1 MQSRIASH
9 EALVLTQRVI
19 GLYCP
24 CAGCPV
30 TPLRRLQTNELWAA
44 ESVFLRVGIGLKSTS
59 RLRMADGIGIGDLW
73 PCCRRG
79 AHSLRFYGSGVVGN
93 SDARFDH
100 NTIADPRRHRR
111 LASSD
116 PGHGMGYR

>member
-24 CAGCPV
+24 CAGCPL
-30 TPLRRLQTNELWAA
+30 TPVRRLKTNELWAA

-59 RLRMADGIGIGDLW
+59 RLRMA
-73 PCCRRG
+73 
-79 AHSLRFYGSGVVGN
+79 
-93 SDARFDH
+93 
-100 NTIADPRRHRR
+100 RRHRDR
-111 LASSD
+111 GPMALLPLGVEENPQD
-116 PGHGMGYR
+116 R